1 MPSYDTIV
9 LLRISKALRIKLH
22 VDLIFDATF
31 KTTLSFD
38 SVSKISKLSGFS
50 RPVSQVCR
58 RSLYAVHE
66 NK

>member
-38 SVSKISKLSGFS
+38 SVSKISKLSGFFLF
-50 RPVSQVCR
+50 PVVI
-58 RSLYAVHE
+58 LLTKELVI
-66 NK
+66 